1 MERIGIVGLGYVGL
15 PIALAF
21 QTAFEHV
28 VGFDHDPHRVA
39 QLRRGIDDTHEC
51 ESSILM
57 MAKVEFSADPGSLR
71 GCTFFIIAAPTPIS
85 PTFAPDL
92 APLEAATRT
101 VGAHLQR
108 GGLVAFESTVYP
120 GVIEDICV
128 PLLEQASGLKQLL
141 DFNVAYSP
149 ERINPG
155 DPTHTYATITK
166 VVAADSAEAL
176 ERAAS
181 AYEKTT
187 RGGIY
192 RARSIRVAEAAK
204 VLENTQRDLNIALMN
219 ELAMIFERTG
229 LRTRD
234 VLDVAATKWNF
245 HPFEPGLVGGHCIGV
260 DPYYLTAFAEAA
272 GYHPEVILAGRRV
285 NEGMGRFVAT
295 SLIKRLVTQGIS
307 LREARVAVLG
317 LTYKPDVTDLRNSK
331 VFDVLS
337 ELEEFG
343 VSPIVHDPIVNAD
356 ALRAQR
362 GIVLATWDDLTDLDA
377 VVLAVPH
384 RQYLERGV
392 GFLIQALRRAGV
404 LFDVK
409 AVFEP
414 HTVPEPLTY
423 WSL

>member
-1 MERIGIVGLGYVGL
+1 
-15 PIALAF
+15 
-21 QTAFEHV
+21 
-28 VGFDHDPHRVA
+28 
-39 QLRRGIDDTHEC
+39 
-51 ESSILM
+51 
-57 MAKVEFSADPGSLR
+57 
-71 GCTFFIIAAPTPIS
+71 
-85 PTFAPDL
+85 
-92 APLEAATRT
+92 
-101 VGAHLQR
+101 
-108 GGLVAFESTVYP
+108 
-120 GVIEDICV
+120 
-128 PLLEQASGLKQLL
+128 
-141 DFNVAYSP
+141 
-149 ERINPG
+149 
-155 DPTHTYATITK
+155 
-166 VVAADSAEAL
+166 
-176 ERAAS
+176 
-181 AYEKTT
+181 
-187 RGGIY
+187 
-192 RARSIRVAEAAK
+192 
-204 VLENTQRDLNIALMN
+204 
-219 ELAMIFERTG
+219 
-229 LRTRD
+229 
-234 VLDVAATKWNF
+234 
-245 HPFEPGLVGGHCIGV
+245 
-260 DPYYLTAFAEAA
+260 
-272 GYHPEVILAGRRV
+272 
-285 NEGMGRFVAT
+285 MGRFVAT